1 MKIKFS
7 YILKSLIIAGASL
20 FSFASLAQ
28 EEGLPSYELQD
39 ANNQELNINNEDKTL
54 IYEQDLKTSK
64 HTSSESQQ
72 NTTTA
77 TPAKGKNL
85 DLGKQASSNTNT
97 KEGEDA
103 LSFNFLYYIIQ
114 KYKGS
119 DIIDQ

>member
-7 YILKSLIIAGASL
+7 YILKSLIITGVSL
-20 FSFASLAQ
+20 LSFASFAQ

-39 ANNQELNINNEDKTL
+39 ANNQELNVNNEDKAL
-54 IYEQDLKTSK
+54 IYEQDIKSSK
-64 HTSSESQQ
+64 NTPSESHQ
-72 NTTTA
+72 NTPTA
-77 TPAKGKNL
+77 PAKVKNS
-85 DLGKQASSNTNT
+85 DSNKSSSNSATT

-114 KYKGS
+114 KYKSS

>member
-7 YILKSLIIAGASL
+7 YILKSLIITGVSL
-20 FSFASLAQ
+20 LSFASFAQ

-54 IYEQDLKTSK
+54 IYEQDIKSSK
-64 HTSSESQQ
+64 NTPSESHQ
-72 NTTTA
+72 NTA
-77 TPAKGKNL
+77 IVPAKVKNS
-85 DLGKQASSNTNT
+85 DSNKSSSNSANT

-114 KYKGS
+114 KYKSS

>member
-7 YILKSLIIAGASL
+7 YILKSLIITGVSL
-20 FSFASLAQ
+20 LSFASFAQ

-39 ANNQELNINNEDKTL
+39 ANNQELNINNEDKAL
-54 IYEQDLKTSK
+54 IYEQDIKSSK
-64 HTSSESQQ
+64 NTPSESHQ
-72 NTTTA
+72 NAPIAPT
-77 TPAKGKNL
+77 KVKNS
-85 DLGKQASSNTNT
+85 DSNKSSSNSANT

-114 KYKGS
+114 KYKSS